1 MDPSF
6 TRALLLKE
14 RRHRAFGL
22 NLRPLTVGHL
32 FLLLELENAYPDHPE
47 EAGYPDLMTAVL
59 VCSADHRRARRM
71 VGSRFAPRF
80 MRVWGFLARRLDW
93 QKEAVAFGEYLR
105 EQLGTPQRDEIGRGG
120 ELTAPLAW
128 RLQAMLMAEF
138 HMSPKEALD
147 CPVAWATTLWATEG
161 DRRGVSK
168 LASERQL
175 RFRAWVKE
183 MEAKR
188 LAAVKAQEAEANYQA
203 DEGNTPH
210 PGPLPSEGRGNE
222 EGNPS

>member
-6 TRALLLKE
+6 VNALRTLR

-47 EAGYPDLMTAVL
+47 EAEYSDLMTAVL
-59 VCSADHRRARRM
+59 VCSRDYRRARRM
-71 VGSRFAPRF
+71 LSSRFGPSF
-80 MRVWGFLARRLDW
+80 MRLWGHLTRRLDW
-93 QKEAVAFGEYLR
+93 REEARAFGEYLR
-105 EQLGTPQRDEIGRGG
+105 EQLRTPERDSLRRGE

-138 HMSPKEALD
+138 HMTPAEALD
-147 CPVAWATTLWATEG
+147 CPVAWSTTLWATEG

-175 RFRAWVKE
+175 HFRAWVRE
-183 MEAKR
+183 MEAMRK
-188 LAAVKAQEAEANYQA
+188 AA
-203 DEGNTPH
+203 TPH
-210 PGPLPSEGRGNE
+210 PDPLPSEGRGEQE